1 MIMGLMLFL
10 SFFGFLALC
19 CLIWALYELRK
30 QKNEGTVQ

>member
-10 SFFGFLALC
+10 ALC
-19 CLIWALYELRK
+19 GLIWALYELRK

>member
-19 CLIWALYELRK
+19 GLIWAPYELCT